1 MNRED
6 LRYGKNKEQQPLPEE
21 YPVPGEGQPPAEE
34 FYCPG
39 EQQSLPDE
47 YSVPE
52 EFSFTEKDSPAQGA
66 EKRSPVRRGFRML
79 CMLGAFSL
87 LAFVVYHSEDRMDA
101 VTGQPGTEENR
112 DAAANGSEESKTA
125 ESDSTEPDG
134 EQTKTEETGE
144 EQTGITGLEDGV
156 VYYTVYNDSYDAGGN
171 YVSGLV
177 LDQGELDAKSLSEG
191 GSYKLPDPVMQE
203 GFVFLGFVVRY
214 KSTEGTEVRLLR
226 QALTA
231 EDVVSCKPDENGNRT
246 VEIHAAWRNDGIKEK
261 WANLL
266 TLQANG
272 GAIEG
277 AESMQYDAATP
288 LASGGAA
295 YLVAYPEPVREG
307 YRFTGWYET
316 ADCDGKPKL
325 WVNAT
330 AFYEQGDVEPDW
342 NAPKEITLYAGWEK
356 EN

>member
-6 LRYGKNKEQQPLPEE
+6 FRYGKNKEQQPLPEE
-21 YPVPGEGQPPAEE
+21 YSVPGEGQPPVEG
-34 FYCPG
+34 FHCPK
-39 EQQSLPDE
+39 EQQPLPDE
-47 YSVPE
+47 YSVAD
-52 EFSFTEKDSPAQGA
+52 EFSFKEKDVSTQGA
-66 EKRSPVRRGFRML
+66 GKNSPVRRGFRML
-79 CMLGAFSL
+79 CMLGAFGL
-87 LAFVVYHSEDRMDA
+87 LAFAVYHSEDRTDA
-101 VTGQPGTEENR
+101 VTGQPGTEESR
-112 DAAANGSEESKTA
+112 DAAAN
-125 ESDSTEPDG
+125 DSGETGTIEPGVTEPDG
-134 EQTKTEETGE
+134 AQTKTEETGQG
-144 EQTGITGLEDGV
+144 QTEIAGLEDGV

-177 LDQGELDAKSLSEG
+177 LDQGELDVKSLSEG
-191 GSYKLPDPVMQE
+191 ESYKLPDPVMQE
-203 GFVFLGFVVRY
+203 GFVFLGFVVRC

-272 GAIEG
+272 GTIEG

-330 AFYEQGDVEPDW
+330 AFYEQGDAEPDW
-342 NAPKEITLYAGWEK
+342 SAPKEIILYAGWEK

>member
-1 MNRED
+1 MNRKD
-6 LRYGKNKEQQPLPEE
+6 PRYGKNEEQQPLPEE
-21 YPVPGEGQPPAEE
+21 YPVSGEVQPPVEE
-34 FYCPG
+34 FHCPK

-52 EFSFTEKDSPAQGA
+52 EFSFTEKDSPTQGA
-66 EKRSPVRRGFRML
+66 GKESPVRRGFRML
-79 CMLGAFSL
+79 CMLGAFGL
-87 LAFVVYHSEDRMDA
+87 LAFAVYRSEDRTDTA
-101 VTGQPGTEENR
+101 AGQPGIEESR
-112 DAAANGSEESKTA
+112 DAAANDSEETKTA
-125 ESDSTEPDG
+125 EPDSTEPDG
-134 EQTKTEETGE
+134 AQTGTEETGQ
-144 EQTGITGLEDGV
+144 EQTELAGLEDGV
-156 VYYTVYNDSYDAGGN
+156 VYYTVYNDSYEAGGD

-177 LDQGELDAKSLSEG
+177 LDQGELDGKSLSAGE
-191 GSYKLPDPVMQE
+191 SYKLPDPVMQE

-214 KSTEGTEVRLLR
+214 KSAEGTEVRLLH
-226 QALTA
+226 QVLTA

-272 GAIEG
+272 GTIEG
-277 AESMQYDAATP
+277 AESAQYDAATP

-316 ADCDGKPKL
+316 ADCDGKRKL

-330 AFYEQGDVEPDW
+330 AFYEQGDAEPDW
-342 NAPKEITLYAGWEK
+342 NAPKEIILYAGWEK